1 MGCCVSRSEEV
12 ASSLHPVAEKV
23 AWHLVAPNV
32 EGQDEKSRKYPEE
45 CPICMMY
52 FPALNSHACCGQKI
66 CTKCLRKVR
75 SLGADRK
82 EWVCPFCMFR
92 GPKVTYNGPLSEEE
106 LRRQSEER
114 RKIDE
119 ALARA
124 KEEEN
129 FEISSRN
136 SEEADL
142 DADRYVDDGGA
153 EYEADSEN
161 IGQQGSEQEVSSRAR
176 DSEFGDIASAVE
188 AFEAYLRSAT
198 DDVRFAR
205 ALGHLS
211 PDGHLLEQLLV
222 EQAIRQSLGVP
233 AS

>member
-23 AWHLVAPNV
+23 AWNLFAPNV
-32 EGQDEKSRKYPEE
+32 EGQDEKSGKHPEE

-75 SLGADRK
+75 SLGSYRK

-114 RKIDE
+114 RKTNE

-124 KEEEN
+124 KEKES
-129 FEISSRN
+129 FDISYRN
-136 SEEADL
+136 IEEASL
-142 DADRYVDDGGA
+142 DAARYVDDGGV
-153 EYEADSEN
+153 ENEADSEN
-161 IGQQGSEQEVSSRAR
+161 LGQQGSEREDSLRAR

-198 DDVRFAR
+198 DDTRFGHT
-205 ALGHLS
+205 LGHIS